1 MEGLELDEKNHWV
14 LWMAQEEQIQEGR
27 IAWHMLENNEVS
39 GLLPFDYYYLDDQIC
54 FRYAYHSMQRIQHF
68 FQRKTADFEIL
79 YFLMEEILAILERG
93 QEYLLDEGGYLL
105 MPEWIF
111 WNRHEKKVGICYL
124 PGKKGKIQTGF
135 ALIIEYLMK
144 HTDHSDQCAVRFIY
158 GLYELLDS
166 DGFELEIMLSYL
178 EEAKKSNDILNGVE
192 QTQKAC
198 NNKKEKSDM
207 GYMLKPLL
215 NTEAGKLMEK
225 LFCGKDGGS
234 YTLQK
239 EKSAIGRDEE
249 NDLCLPF
256 GSVSRHHALLFCEPD
271 GFYLMDTTSTNGTY
285 LNGKKISAYVKTPCR
300 ENDIITFADISY
312 KIAKAK
318 LL

>member
-111 WNRHEKKVGICYL
+111 GTVMKRKWVYVIYQ
-124 PGKKGKIQTGF
+124 GK
-135 ALIIEYLMK
+135 
-144 HTDHSDQCAVRFIY
+144 R
-158 GLYELLDS
+158 
-166 DGFELEIMLSYL
+166 
-178 EEAKKSNDILNGVE
+178 AKYR
-192 QTQKAC
+192 Q
-198 NNKKEKSDM
+198 
-207 GYMLKPLL
+207 
-215 NTEAGKLMEK
+215 
-225 LFCGKDGGS
+225 
-234 YTLQK
+234 
-239 EKSAIGRDEE
+239 
-249 NDLCLPF
+249 
-256 GSVSRHHALLFCEPD
+256 ALL
-271 GFYLMDTTSTNGTY
+271 
-285 LNGKKISAYVKTPCR
+285 
-300 ENDIITFADISY
+300 
-312 KIAKAK
+312 
-318 LL
+318 